1 MKAIYYKRREGGKKK
16 EARRKDWNRE
26 KERKEEI
33 SFNDVVSVN
42 ITSYSQAKFKCL
54 NACLRMKLHETFTC
68 TKPTPWKISLIFKTT
83 KQLLS

>member
-1 MKAIYYKRREGGKKK
+1 MKAIYYKRRKGGKKK

-26 KERKEEI
+26 KERREEI

-42 ITSYSQAKFKCL
+42 ITSYSQANFKCL